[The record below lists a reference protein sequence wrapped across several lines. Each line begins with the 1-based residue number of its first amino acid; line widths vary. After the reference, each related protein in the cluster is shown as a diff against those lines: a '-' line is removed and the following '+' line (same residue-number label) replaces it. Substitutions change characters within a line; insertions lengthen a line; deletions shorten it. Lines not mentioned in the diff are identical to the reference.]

1 MESRYYKDDLKDM
14 ILDMAHKELGNLL
27 SQKGAQKYFEGN
39 IDKVI
44 NNYIK
49 KISDDSKVNRTY
61 LKVLK
66 NSFLTSAKRSLF
78 SIKSKAVDARAAE
91 ALIH

>member
-1 MESRYYKDDLKDM
+1 ML
-14 ILDMAHKELGNLL
+14 ILFIVRKECL
-27 SQKGAQKYFEGN
+27 SLFN
-39 IDKVI
+39 
-44 NNYIK
+44 
-49 KISDDSKVNRTY
+49 SY